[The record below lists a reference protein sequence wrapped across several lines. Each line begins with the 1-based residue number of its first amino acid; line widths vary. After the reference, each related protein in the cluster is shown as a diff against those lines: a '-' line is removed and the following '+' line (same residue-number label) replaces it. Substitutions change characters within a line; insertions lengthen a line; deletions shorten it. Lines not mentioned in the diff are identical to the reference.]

1 MLYTKA
7 TSSLIL
13 NIEKIYENNNMEK
26 ISYLCI
32 DTALNTLH
40 YIKNK
45 MSPTNLFRK
54 TQLGHKP
61 YVVTKIEYPEVCE
74 MV

>member
-1 MLYTKA
+1 
-7 TSSLIL
+7 
-13 NIEKIYENNNMEK
+13 
-26 ISYLCI
+26 
-32 DTALNTLH
+32 
-40 YIKNK
+40 